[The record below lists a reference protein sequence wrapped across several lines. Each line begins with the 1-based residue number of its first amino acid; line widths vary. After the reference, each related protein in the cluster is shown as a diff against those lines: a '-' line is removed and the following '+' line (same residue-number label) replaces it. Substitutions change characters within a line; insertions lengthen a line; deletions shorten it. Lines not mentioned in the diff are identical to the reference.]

1 VIAHETGHTF
11 GAVHDC
17 NSQTCASTD
26 PRVLAQCCHLDA
38 NTCDAQQRYIMNP
51 SSQRGVDEFSPCTIG
66 NICSAIKNNNVRTDC
81 LSNNREV
88 ETITGQQCGNGI
100 VEGDEQCDCGGEQG
114 CGDNP
119 CCDAS
124 TCKYKGNSV
133 CDDSNED
140 CCRSCQY
147 ASSSTGWRQLWQW
160 P

>member
-1 VIAHETGHTF
+1 MGSEMCIRDSGGTAETVAGANVVYRTDGAVEWQVIAHETGHTF

-38 NTCDAQQRYIMNP
+38 TTCDANQRYIMNP

-66 NICSAIKNNNVRTDC
+66 NICSAIKNNNVNTDC

-119 CCDAS
+119 CCDAA
-124 TCKYKGNSV
+124 T
-133 CDDSNED
+133 
-140 CCRSCQY
+140 
-147 ASSSTGWRQLWQW
+147 
-160 P
+160 